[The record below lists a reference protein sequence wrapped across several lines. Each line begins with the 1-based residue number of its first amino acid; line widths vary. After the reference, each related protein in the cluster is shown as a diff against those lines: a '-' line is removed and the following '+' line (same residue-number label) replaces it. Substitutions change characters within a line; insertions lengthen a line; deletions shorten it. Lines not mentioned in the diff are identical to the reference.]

1 MEEVTVLHNKEGRGW
16 TEHNIV
22 VVNDLA
28 LNIVR
33 QLLGLKHTVVL
44 INQFIQ
50 KHRLLEYTS
59 MSEAILFVKIMQMLS
74 GMFHLLN

>member
-1 MEEVTVLHNKEGRGW
+1 MVW
-16 TEHNIV
+16 TEYRIV

-33 QLLGLKHTVVL
+33 LLLGLKHTVVL

-50 KHRLLEYTS
+50 KYGLLKYTS
-59 MSEAILFVKIMQMLS
+59 MSEAILCVKIMQVLS
-74 GMFHLLN
+74 GVLHLLN